1 MRKVLIASGGI
12 LVVAVGLTAA
22 IPPLVGGESW
32 RGPLRHRLQEI
43 LGPSARL
50 DGALSWRL
58 LPRPSLQAQGISVGG
73 ADGVPAIEA
82 ESLTVHLNLFPLLTG
97 RIDGETAEIIRP
109 RLAGRILADHI
120 RLHRE
125 DAQTL
130 EGTARIAQD
139 RWDLKAHLSPSSD
152 LREQTL
158 QIHLT
163 TQGGLSATLDGTV
176 NHSASAPTFQGR
188 VHGEAADLSRMLS
201 PLGQAA
207 PVGEVALD
215 GTLAIAGG
223 VAEVKDFSA
232 KLGAGSIEGGFSVA
246 LDGKTLDA
254 RLAISGVN
262 VDSWSPPA
270 MSLTSASP
278 QATTPRQPISQ
289 DVQRQP
295 QTTAFS
301 AALPKDLFANLDISV
316 QTLTWGGRTISSGRL
331 ETTALD
337 GDMIIRRAEIGLP
350 GTAISIDGTLST
362 SDKHPVFEG
371 QAALTSSHADS
382 LGSWLGIPLPFSAVE
397 MKSSLRWKAGQANL
411 DDISAQIDNTP
422 VKGRVAILTAGDW
435 RVETQFEAT
444 GLLMRANGRI
454 SEPIDLAIGLS
465 HAQAPKILRTW
476 GWHGGIPAG
485 SFNVE
490 AHLTNDPTSVTLSPL
505 TISVGP
511 TRLTGQARMSRD
523 GRRPV
528 LTASIEAEDINL
540 GPWLDAPPPPPSQ
553 SSTAKHRPADA
564 PKQENIEA
572 TQSLS
577 QRWST
582 RPLDFTALLPIDA
595 QVNFRAQALI
605 WPTIRLDD
613 IRSQFTLADGNLT
626 LDSLQARLW
635 GGTLSGQ
642 GRLTAGAV
650 ASLAG
655 EVALH
660 KANAAATG
668 LSSAGLKLESGVL
681 ETRAQLSSHGRS
693 PADLIAHLDGSG
705 NLFVTDG
712 SISGFD
718 LPAVAHRL
726 GHMETLGNLLG
737 AVQAGL
743 SGGTTPFSRL
753 GGNFTV
759 TNGIVV
765 SHDLVLSAQ
774 GGGATIDTLTDLPRW
789 NTETMIAIRL
799 GDAAPPINLRIQ
811 GPIDAPRKTLDA
823 NAIQRHLMAQ
833 GLGQALKDSLKD
845 SRTKTGDE
853 SGKSSG
859 KSLLRGLMR
868 NLGGG
873 N

>member
-1 MRKVLIASGGI
+1 MRKSLIASGGV
-12 LVVAVGLTAA
+12 LVVAMGLTAA
-22 IPPLVGGESW
+22 IPPLIGGESW
-32 RGPLRHRLQEI
+32 RAPLQHRLQEI

-50 DGALSWRL
+50 EGALSWRL
-58 LPRPSLQAQGISVGG
+58 LPRPSLQAQGLSIGG
-73 ADGVPAIEA
+73 ADGIPALEA
-82 ESLTVHLNLFPLLTG
+82 ESLTVDLDLLPLLIG
-97 RIDGETAEIIRP
+97 RIDGDSAEITHP
-109 RLAGRILADHI
+109 RLAGRLLADSI

-130 EGTARIAQD
+130 GATARIAQD
-139 RWDLKAHLSPSSD
+139 RWDLKAQLSSLSGS
-152 LREQTL
+152 REQML
-158 QIHLT
+158 QVRLA
-163 TQGGLSATLDGTV
+163 TQGGLTATIDGTV
-176 NHSASAPTFQGR
+176 NRSATVPTFQGR
-188 VHGEAADLSRMLS
+188 MHGEAADLSRMLS
-201 PLGQAA
+201 PLGQTA
-207 PVGEVALD
+207 PGGAVALD
-215 GTLAIAGG
+215 GTVAIAGG
-223 VAEVKDFSA
+223 LAEVRDFSA
-232 KLGAGSIEGGFSVA
+232 RLGAGSVEGGFSVA

-254 RLAISGVN
+254 RLTVSGVN
-262 VDSWSPPA
+262 IDSWKAP
-270 MSLTSASP
+270 ASP
-278 QATTPRQPISQ
+278 QTSAPSQ
-289 DVQRQP
+289 SAPPDGQRQP
-295 QTTAFS
+295 QTATFS
-301 AALPKDLFANLDISV
+301 AFLPRDLFANLDIGV

-331 ETTALD
+331 ETTILD
-337 GDMIIRRAEIGLP
+337 GDMIVRRAEIGLP
-350 GTAISIDGTLST
+350 GTSLSIEGTLST
-362 SDKHPVFEG
+362 ADKLPVFEG

-382 LGSWLGIPLPFSAVE
+382 LGNWLGIPLPFSTIE
-397 MKSSLRWKAGQANL
+397 MKSPLRWKARQANL
-411 DDISAQIDNTP
+411 DDIRALVDNTP
-422 VKGRVAILTAGDW
+422 VKGHVAILTAGDW

-444 GLLMRANGRI
+444 GLLMTANGRV
-454 SEPIDLAIGLS
+454 SEPVDLAIGVS
-465 HAQAPKILRTW
+465 HAQAPKILRVW

-485 SFNVE
+485 SLNLE
-490 AHLTNDPTSVTLSPL
+490 AHLTNDPSGVTLSPL

-511 TRLTGQARMSRD
+511 TRLTGQARMTHD
-523 GRRPV
+523 GRRPII
-528 LTASIEAEDINL
+528 TTSIEAGDVDL
-540 GPWLDAPPPPPSQ
+540 GPWLDAAPLPTQGPP
-553 SSTAKHRPADA
+553 AKHKTTNTPKGQSEPKEQSDDPASSRA
-564 PKQENIEA
+564 
-572 TQSLS
+572 

-582 RPLDFTALLPIDA
+582 RPLDLTFLFPFDA
-595 QVNFRAQALI
+595 QVNFRAKSVI

-613 IRSQFTLADGNLT
+613 VSSQITLTDGNLT
-626 LDSLQARLW
+626 LDTLQARLW
-635 GGTLSGQ
+635 DGTLTGQ

-655 EVALH
+655 EIALH
-660 KANAAATG
+660 KAKASAIG
-668 LSSAGLKLESGVL
+668 LSGAGLKLESGVL
-681 ETRAQLSSHGRS
+681 ETRAKLSSHGRS

-718 LPAVAHRL
+718 LPAVSHRL
-726 GHMETLGNLLG
+726 EHMETLGNLLG

-759 TNGIVV
+759 NNGIVV

-799 GDAAPPINLRIQ
+799 GDAAPPVNLRIQ